1 MSYVNGM
8 YILKGQSGPFRQS
21 LSKEVV
27 MFSCAMTAYK
37 LQENKKLLFVF
48 ISLFWC
54 NNYGTGKVWK

>member
-37 LQENKKLLFVF
+37 L
-48 ISLFWC
+48 
-54 NNYGTGKVWK
+54 